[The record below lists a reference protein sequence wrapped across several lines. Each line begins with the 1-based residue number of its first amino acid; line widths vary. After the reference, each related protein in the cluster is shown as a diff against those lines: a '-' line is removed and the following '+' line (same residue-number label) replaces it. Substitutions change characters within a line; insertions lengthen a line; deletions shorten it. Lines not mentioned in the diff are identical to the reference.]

1 MICII
6 LVASLRD
13 RLQRELEAEALR
25 NGNQQDFVHLP
36 RSLLPVDGDDSILD
50 LWWAVISKERS
61 ITNVFIVTNAIHYK
75 VRAENH
81 CGDMCNVSCVRL
93 NLPPTTT
100 DRHPVHTH
108 NTTRHSLPRQVFAL
122 CTHVCGIAWATL
134 VEAPVLPFVDS
145 STCAASSPS
154 LSHTLLLSLTCIH
167 PPSLTP
173 PPTD

>member
-61 ITNVFIVTNAIHYK
+61 ITNVFIVTNAI
-75 VRAENH
+75 
-81 CGDMCNVSCVRL
+81 L
-93 NLPPTTT
+93 T
-100 DRHPVHTH
+100 
-108 NTTRHSLPRQVFAL
+108 
-122 CTHVCGIAWATL
+122 VCPLAIMET
-134 VEAPVLPFVDS
+134 
-145 STCAASSPS
+145 
-154 LSHTLLLSLTCIH
+154 IQ
-167 PPSLTP
+167 
-173 PPTD
+173 